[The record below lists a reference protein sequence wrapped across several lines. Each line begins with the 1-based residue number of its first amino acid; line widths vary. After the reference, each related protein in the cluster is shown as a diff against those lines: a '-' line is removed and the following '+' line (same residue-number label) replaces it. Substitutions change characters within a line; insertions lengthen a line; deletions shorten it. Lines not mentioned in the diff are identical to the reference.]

1 MVGADGRRLRS
12 PVAFPWESILV
23 SLPLIQP
30 DWPAPPGV
38 RTCVT
43 TRRGGVSL
51 PPYDSLNLGA
61 HVGDDEA
68 AVSENRARLRG
79 FVPSAPLWLNQVHG
93 VAVADGDDTIGVP
106 TADAVVTRRPQ
117 RVCAVLTADC
127 LPVLFCDDAG
137 TVVAAAH
144 AGWRGL
150 AAGVLETA
158 VARMGVPAGG
168 VMAWLGPAIGPR
180 AFEVGAEVRA
190 AFVSDD
196 AAAASAF
203 TPGQLD
209 GKWMADLFELARL
222 RLARIGVRRVHGG
235 GVCTYADAA
244 RFYSY
249 RRDGV
254 TGRFASMIWLET

>member
-1 MVGADGRRLRS
+1 MT
-12 PVAFPWESILV
+12 
-23 SLPLIQP
+23 LPFIRP
-30 DWPAPPGV
+30 DWPAPSSV
-38 RTCVT
+38 RACVT
-43 TRRGGVSL
+43 TRLGGTSL
-51 PPYDSLNLGA
+51 PPYESLNLGA

-68 AVSENRARLRG
+68 AVAENRARLRG
-79 FVPSAPLWLNQVHG
+79 LVPSAPLWLNQVHG
-93 VAVADGDDTIGVP
+93 VAVADGDDAIGVP
-106 TADAVVTRRPQ
+106 TADAVVARRSQ
-117 RVCAVLTADC
+117 HVCAVLTADC

-150 AAGVLETA
+150 VAGVLEAA
-158 VARMGVPAGG
+158 VARMGVPAGA

-190 AFVSDD
+190 AFVADD
-196 AAAASAF
+196 GAAASAF
-203 TPGQLD
+203 TPGRHE

-222 RLARIGVRRVHGG
+222 RLARIGVQRVHGG
-235 GVCTYADAA
+235 GICTYADAT